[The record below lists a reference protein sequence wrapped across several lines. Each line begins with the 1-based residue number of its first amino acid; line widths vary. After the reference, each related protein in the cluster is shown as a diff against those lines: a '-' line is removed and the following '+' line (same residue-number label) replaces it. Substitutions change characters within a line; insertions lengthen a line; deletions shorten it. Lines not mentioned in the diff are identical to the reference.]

1 MHDLCITIVEEHTKR
16 VCRNLALTH
25 TRRRTI
31 TIEEEAPTGPQKR
44 EQQQQKQLKAQ
55 QLPPTSKLNAKT
67 TTTTTTT
74 TTKGP
79 TTTTNKR
86 ITREYMVP
94 SSTPSESTSLTV
106 AVPTS
111 SSIKVWAEED
121 QDQNLLLHIRKQRCD
136 KRRESSQERNIWYT
150 DCERPARKG
159 QAKKGCKLVIDL
171 DWSALH
177 ITSLHISAP

>member
-16 VCRNLALTH
+16 VCRNFALTH

-31 TIEEEAPTGPQKR
+31 TIEEEEDEEAPTR
-44 EQQQQKQLKAQ
+44 QQQQQQHQQRQQRQQKAQ
-55 QLPPTSKLNAKT
+55 SLPPISKLNAKT

-86 ITREYMVP
+86 TTREYVLP
-94 SSTPSESTSLTV
+94 CSTPSESTSVTV
-106 AVPTS
+106 AVPTN

-121 QDQNLLLHIRKQRCD
+121 KDQSLLLHITKQRGD
-136 KRRESSQERNIWYT
+136 KAGERAQHRSI
-150 DCERPARKG
+150 
-159 QAKKGCKLVIDL
+159 
-171 DWSALH
+171 
-177 ITSLHISAP
+177 

>member
-16 VCRNLALTH
+16 VCRNFALTH

-31 TIEEEAPTGPQKR
+31 TIEEEQAPTRPQQQQQR
-44 EQQQQKQLKAQ
+44 QQQKQSK
-55 QLPPTSKLNAKT
+55 LPPITKLNAKT
-67 TTTTTTT
+67 TTSTTTT

-86 ITREYMVP
+86 ITREYVLP

-111 SSIKVWAEED
+111 SRIKVWAEED
-121 QDQNLLLHIRKQRCD
+121 DDQNLFLHIKTLRGD
-136 KRRESSQERNIWYT
+136 KRGEASPQQHSI
-150 DCERPARKG
+150 
-159 QAKKGCKLVIDL
+159 
-171 DWSALH
+171 
-177 ITSLHISAP
+177 